1 MPCRG
6 TFLALSVCPDTW
18 HSFSQEHHTVH
29 CQVVIFK
36 QIYSRL
42 QIVQSL
48 KTQAMVVG
56 TFSFSDAKQLK
67 PNQTVCVQFPVIVQY
82 PVLHSVH
89 PGNG

>member
-6 TFLALSVCPDTW
+6 TFLALSGSPDTW
-18 HSFSQEHHTVH
+18 HSFSQERHTVH
-29 CQVVIFK
+29 CRVVIFK

-56 TFSFSDAKQLK
+56 TFSFSDGIHL
-67 PNQTVCVQFPVIVQY
+67 
-82 PVLHSVH
+82 
-89 PGNG
+89 